1 MDEDDRLNRKRMKQ
15 YETYQYVRH
24 KYPLKLYNNFLYISS
39 DDSKMNCP
47 NQNNIQSLN
56 QGCAGIDEQT
66 VELHTMLL
74 STKE

>member
-47 NQNNIQSLN
+47 N
-56 QGCAGIDEQT
+56 
-66 VELHTMLL
+66 
-74 STKE
+74 